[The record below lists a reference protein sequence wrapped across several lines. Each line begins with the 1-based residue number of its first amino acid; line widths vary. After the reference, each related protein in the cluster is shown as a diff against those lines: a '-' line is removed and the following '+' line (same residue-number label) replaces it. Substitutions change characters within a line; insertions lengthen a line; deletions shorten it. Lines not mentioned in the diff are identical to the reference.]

1 MSGILRGTTPS
12 LKLRLKTEDC
22 LVTDIVELEVVVW
35 NGTFQN
41 TYGLDDV
48 TLDSDANKIVIHFT
62 EEETMRMDSSK
73 SLRWQ
78 MRAEM
83 PDGNIVGTRQSD
95 PIDVEPLKSR
105 EVMSG

>member
-35 NGTFQN
+35 NGNFQK
-41 TYGLDDV
+41 TYGLENV
-48 TLDSDANKIVIHFT
+48 TLDSDSNKIVIHFT

-73 SLRWQ
+73 DLRSI
-78 MRAEM
+78 RA
-83 PDGNIVGTRQSD
+83 
-95 PIDVEPLKSR
+95 
-105 EVMSG
+105 

>member
-1 MSGILRGTTPS
+1 MSEILRGTTPS

-35 NGTFQN
+35 NGNFQK

-62 EEETMRMDSSK
+62 EEETLNMDSSK
-73 SLRWQ
+73 NLKWQ

>member
-35 NGTFQN
+35 NGNFQK

-48 TLDSDANKIVIHFT
+48 ILDTDANKIVIHFT
-62 EEETMRMDSSK
+62 EEETLNMNSSK
-73 SLRWQ
+73 AVKWQ
-78 MRAEM
+78 MRGKM
-83 PDGNIVGTRQSD
+83 PDGNIVGTKESD

>member
-35 NGTFQN
+35 NGNFQK
-41 TYGLDDV
+41 TYGLDNV

-73 SLRWQ
+73 SFKWQ
-78 MRAEM
+78 MRAM
-83 PDGNIVGTRQSD
+83 FQDGNIVGTKESAPVQ
-95 PIDVEPLKSR
+95 IEPLKSK
-105 EVMSG
+105 EVMSA

>member
-1 MSGILRGTTPS
+1 MNGILRGTTPS
-12 LKLRLKTEDC
+12 LKLRLKPEDC

-35 NGTFQN
+35 NGIFQK

-62 EEETMRMDSSK
+62 EEETLGMDSSK

-83 PDGNIVGTRQSD
+83 PDGNIVGTRESA
-95 PIDVEPLKSR
+95 PIDVVFLRSK
-105 EVMSG
+105 EVMSE